1 MVTNPML
8 YREFTPCISV
18 NSIKGTSS
26 SVTRTFVD
34 VHTNGMSGSV
44 NGLLGS
50 RAQLGH
56 WISNLTNNKTS
67 KTHTRFDIQCPNS
80 TLENSYDYIFI
91 RGALI
96 FLPACFSARIV
107 LEDAGG
113 CGSATIPLLASR
125 TMIAPF
131 AGCSICNNGR
141 EVAGLDL
148 ERYL

>member
-1 MVTNPML
+1 MC
-8 YREFTPCISV
+8 TP
-18 NSIKGTSS
+18 T
-26 SVTRTFVD
+26 
-34 VHTNGMSGSV
+34 GMSGSV
-44 NGLLGS
+44 KGLLGRPTGMSGSVKGLLGRPTGMSGSVKGLLGS

-131 AGCSICNNGR
+131 AGCSILNNGR